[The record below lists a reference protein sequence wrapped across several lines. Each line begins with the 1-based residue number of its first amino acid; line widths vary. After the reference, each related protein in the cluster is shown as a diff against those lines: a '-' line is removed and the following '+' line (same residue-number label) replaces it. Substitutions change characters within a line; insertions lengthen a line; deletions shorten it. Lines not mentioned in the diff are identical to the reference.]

1 MNDLRINTTASIS
14 ANALRIHNTQSLSSM
29 NQLATGIKSQN
40 LASNYVQ
47 SANATTSVRSLA
59 MGVQNT
65 NQAIAL
71 IQSIDTTASRISNQL
86 LEIKDRA
93 MLVQDTI
100 ESNYANDAGIL
111 CDFVEFAMESIIEMV
126 NNHSFSGRNF
136 MIGGGEN
143 SSTTTALPY
152 TVNTTGSSS
161 TGGSIQMT
169 LKSFHPYSTW
179 SMNAPFYGD
188 PDNPDTPD
196 LNAAA
201 GTDTHAYGNASLYG
215 GSLARFNAGQLLRP
229 DGSLLYP
236 SAMREANWHTDTF
249 DGTTHTLIQAD
260 RAIAGI
266 TAERARL
273 GGYLSQLTRT
283 AETSLD
289 SLEEAK
295 RLKSQ
300 IVDTDYAKEVA
311 QLSRSQILAQSATAM
326 VAQANTNGKSLLTLL
341 Q

>member
-1 MNDLRINTTASIS
+1 MNDLRINTSASIS
-14 ANALRIHNTQSLSSM
+14 ANALRIHNNQSLSSM
-29 NQLATGIKSQN
+29 NQLATGTKSKN
-40 LASNYVQ
+40 LASNYIQ
-47 SANATTSVRSLA
+47 SANATSSVRSLA

-71 IQSIDTTASRISNQL
+71 IQSIDTTASLITNQL
-86 LEIKDRA
+86 MEIKDRA
-93 MLVQDTI
+93 MLVTDTI
-100 ESNYANDAGIL
+100 ESNYVNDAGIL
-111 CDFVEFAMESIIEMV
+111 CDFVEFAMESIIEIV

-152 TVNTTGSSS
+152 TVNTTGSSNPAD
-161 TGGSIQMT
+161 SIQMT

-188 PDNPDTPD
+188 PANPDMPD

-215 GSLARFNAGQLLRP
+215 GTLARFNADRV
-229 DGSLLYP
+229 LYP
-236 SAMREANWHTDTF
+236 FAMREANWHTDTF

-273 GGYLSQLTRT
+273 GGYLTQLTRT

-289 SLEEAK
+289 SLAGAK

-311 QLSRSQILAQSATAM
+311 QLSRSQILAQSAIAM
-326 VAQANTNGKSLLTLL
+326 VAQASTNGKSLLSLI

>member
-152 TVNTTGSSS
+152 TVNTTGNSS